1 MLLEMLLTS
10 VLALSHVL
18 ISQPES
24 MYRLSRE
31 LLEVAVKL
39 PPGSVIVLCVQRVPQ
54 TKHCVVHS
62 LQERLVD
69 SEVGSS
75 VGQPAGEPGSRVW
88 WSAVSVGGEEEH
100 TYPSFSSCTLQ
111 LENHNYNV
119 QVLPAIGFI
128 TEHKMY
134 NMCTKQSIV
143 NILLYLLSK
152 TLLRIN

>member
-18 ISQPES
+18 ISQPEL

-62 LQERLVD
+62 FQERLVD

-75 VGQPAGEPGSRVW
+75 VGQPAGEPDSRVW
-88 WSAVSVGGEEEH
+88 WSAVSVGGEV
-100 TYPSFSSCTLQ
+100 Q
-111 LENHNYNV
+111 LENH
-119 QVLPAIGFI
+119 
-128 TEHKMY
+128 T
-134 NMCTKQSIV
+134 
-143 NILLYLLSK
+143 
-152 TLLRIN
+152 